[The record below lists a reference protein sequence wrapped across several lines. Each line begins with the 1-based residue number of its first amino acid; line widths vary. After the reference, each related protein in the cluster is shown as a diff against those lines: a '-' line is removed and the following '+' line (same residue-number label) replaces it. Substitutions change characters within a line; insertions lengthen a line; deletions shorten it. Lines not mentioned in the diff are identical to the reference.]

1 MYAMLAGRPPFTA
14 EEPLSIIH
22 QVVNNV
28 PVSLR
33 EMKEQCSREVV
44 PIWLSDVVDRILARD
59 PDDRPQSAVE
69 LRQCLV
75 SKSITMLRHVDNSN
89 DRTIQR
95 LTARRSPRFGTA
107 RQLLSLATLGLLLV
121 GAWFGTSWLL
131 SNQSLPSPDALPT
144 DASAAP
150 EACTIAFADGKTADF
165 ASLRLLM
172 QSMLPNRNLSYSST
186 HLGRFNLILRHWIF
200 TLRFAAFQRATRTH
214 LNSQQS
220 P

>member
-69 LRQCLV
+69 LRQCLEVVQV
-75 SKSITMLRHVDNSN
+75 S
-89 DRTIQR
+89 
-95 LTARRSPRFGTA
+95 GT
-107 RQLLSLATLGLLLV
+107 
-121 GAWFGTSWLL
+121 
-131 SNQSLPSPDALPT
+131 PD
-144 DASAAP
+144 S
-150 EACTIAFADGKTADF
+150 
-165 ASLRLLM
+165 
-172 QSMLPNRNLSYSST
+172 
-186 HLGRFNLILRHWIF
+186 LILVPLEGHQNGPQKE
-200 TLRFAAFQRATRTH
+200 TTALKECSA
-214 LNSQQS
+214 
-220 P
+220 